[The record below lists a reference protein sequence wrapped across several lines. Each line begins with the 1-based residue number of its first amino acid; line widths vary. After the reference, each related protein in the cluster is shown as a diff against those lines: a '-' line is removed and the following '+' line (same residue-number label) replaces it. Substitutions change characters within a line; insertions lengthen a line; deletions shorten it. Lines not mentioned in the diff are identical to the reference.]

1 MGTIKWHTGIEM
13 RSNAESYE
21 AVGQE
26 AGFVMESVE
35 KVSFLPWKNF
45 VGIKGGLRFQWGFH
59 GVLADGSRRA
69 KVPFVNL
76 RELANNPKDRR

>member
-1 MGTIKWHTGIEM
+1 MQKAM
-13 RSNAESYE
+13 RLLVKRLVLLWNQWRKSPFCH
-21 AVGQE
+21 G
-26 AGFVMESVE
+26 
-35 KVSFLPWKNF
+35 KLF
-45 VGIKGGLRFQWGFH
+45 VGIKGGLRFQRGFH